1 MFGLFKKEET
11 IDENIAEGFMV
22 LYGKHLEL
30 MNEIGQDRMMA
41 YQFSKGENVFDNYEA
56 AAEFS
61 AHIVTVAKALNGE
74 LKGLT
79 NRHVVEG
86 ISMLHEEIKMEEK
99 WLAENN

>member
-30 MNEIGQDRMMA
+30 MNEIGKDRMMA
-41 YQFSKGENVFDNYEA
+41 YMMSKGENIFDSYED
-56 AAEFS
+56 AAEFT
-61 AHIVTVAKALNGE
+61 AHTVTVVKALNGE

-86 ISMLHEEIKMEEK
+86 ISMLHEEIKAQEK